1 MSNPRPQ
8 SGPSARRDIRVAHVV
23 HTLDVGGLENGLV
36 NIVNDRADGI
46 RHSIICLARIGRLRS
61 RLASDIDV
69 FELGKRPGH
78 DVRAFARLV
87 RLFRQLRADVVH
99 SRNWP
104 TVDAVF
110 AARLAGVPIVVHGE
124 HGYDNDDPEGRN
136 RWKRRVR
143 RVCGVLIDRFVVVSD
158 DLHRWLTSRVGIP
171 ERKVVKIANGVDIHR
186 FAPGDG
192 AAVRRELHVPD
203 DAFVVGTVGRLEA
216 VKNQTSLVQA
226 FATLAATRPEMF
238 LVIAG
243 EGRRRSA
250 LEDLARQ
257 TNIATRIRFL
267 GERTDVPRVLQ
278 AMDVFVLP
286 SVAEGMSNTLL
297 EAMASGLPIV
307 ATRVG
312 GSVEVV
318 ADGVNGLLVESGSEA
333 LAAAILRYVSEQSVR
348 RQHGIASRR
357 RVANLFS
364 LGRMRSA
371 YDGLYR
377 QLGAAAI
384 H

>member
-1 MSNPRPQ
+1 VC
-8 SGPSARRDIRVAHVV
+8 RDVRVTHVV
-23 HTLDVGGLENGLV
+23 YTLDVGGLENGLV
-36 NIVNDRADGI
+36 NIVNDEASGI
-46 RHSIICLARIGRLRS
+46 RHAIICLKRVGALRGRLGRGVE
-61 RLASDIDV
+61 V

-78 DVRAFARLV
+78 DVRAFVRLA
-87 RLFRQLRADVVH
+87 RLFRQLRSDIVH
-99 SRNWP
+99 SRNWG
-104 TVDAVF
+104 TVDAVL
-110 AARLAGVPIVVHGE
+110 AARLAGVPAVVHGE
-124 HGYDNDDPEGRN
+124 HGYDSDDPEGRN

-143 RVCGVLIDRFVVVSD
+143 RACGGLIDRFVVVSD

-171 ERKVVKIANGVDIHR
+171 ERKVVKIANGVDIQR

-192 AAVRRELHVPD
+192 ATVRRELNLPT

-216 VKNQTSLVQA
+216 VKNQASLIRA
-226 FATLAATRPEMF
+226 FATLAVTHPEVV

-243 EGRRRSA
+243 DGRCRSS

-257 TNIATRIRFL
+257 SNVATRVRFL
-267 GERTDVPRVLQ
+267 GERSDVPRLLQ

-312 GSVEVV
+312 GSPEVV
-318 ADGVNGLLVESGSEA
+318 ADGINGLLVESLPEA
-333 LAAAILRYVSEQSVR
+333 LAAAIERYVNEPPVR
-348 RQHGIASRR
+348 SQHGIASRR
-357 RVANLFS
+357 RAAEVFS
-364 LGRMRSA
+364 LERMRGA
-371 YDGLYR
+371 YAGLYR

-384 H
+384 D

>member
-1 MSNPRPQ
+1 
-8 SGPSARRDIRVAHVV
+8 VV

-36 NIVNDRADGI
+36 NIVNDHASGI
-46 RHSIICLARIGRLRS
+46 RHSIICLARVGKMRS

-69 FELGKRPGH
+69 FELEKRPGH

-87 RLFRQLRADVVH
+87 GLLRHLRADVVH
-99 SRNWP
+99 SRNWG

-110 AARLAGVPIVVHGE
+110 AARLAGVPAVVHGE

-136 RWKRRVR
+136 RWKRSVR
-143 RVCGVLIDRFVVVSD
+143 RVCGAFIDRFVVVSD
-158 DLHRWLTSRVGIP
+158 DLHCWLTSRVGIP
-171 ERKVVKIANGVDIHR
+171 ERKIVKIANGVDIHR

-192 AAVRRELHVPD
+192 TAVRRELQVPA
-203 DAFVVGTVGRLEA
+203 DALVVGTVGRLEA
-216 VKNQTSLVQA
+216 VKNQASLVQA
-226 FATLAATRPEMF
+226 FATLAATRPQVF

-243 EGRRRSA
+243 EGRCRSA

-257 TNIATRIRFL
+257 SNVATRIRFL
-267 GERTDVPRVLQ
+267 GERTDVPRLLQ

-312 GSVEVV
+312 GSLEVV
-318 ADGVNGLLVESGSEA
+318 ADRINGVLVESRPEA
-333 LAAAILRYVSEQSVR
+333 LAAAIGQYVSDQAVR

-357 RVANLFS
+357 RVADLFP
-364 LGRMRSA
+364 LERMRSA
-371 YDGLYR
+371 YGGLYR

-384 H
+384 D